1 MAGGPGPVTNRH
13 SRRAFTPRRDS
24 PTDRRDGRRLSPG
37 MRPGRVRPQRTTAR
51 IAQPAPVSH
60 GLDGLRRHNTTGM
73 PPPSRRATWPA
84 DHRRRPAP
92 RHDRHDLEAMDGLR
106 CHTRQ
111 ACCPTTGTPTPRR
124 DRRGSQ
130 ATDASAATARGMAE
144 WTGVRHDDTTGMV
157 HRVASGCRRALGVR
171 LGAGPRRFAFMPGT
185 RIVPKP
191 DRDHRGGLGATIGR
205 LVERSRGP
213 FPVPRQHSTS
223 SRWAAAKGGT
233 ANSGRHAAS

>member
-1 MAGGPGPVTNRH
+1 MAGGPGPVTNCQ

-84 DHRRRPAP
+84 NHRRRPAP

-111 ACCPTTGTPTPRR
+111 ACCPTTDTPTPRR

-144 WTGVRHDDTTGMV
+144 WTGVRHDDTTTRQAWFTGW
-157 HRVASGCRRALGVR
+157 RRGVAEPSASVSGRAHAVSRSCPEPESSRNRIGTTAVDS
-171 LGAGPRRFAFMPGT
+171 GPRSAG
-185 RIVPKP
+185 
-191 DRDHRGGLGATIGR
+191 
-205 LVERSRGP
+205 
-213 FPVPRQHSTS
+213 
-223 SRWAAAKGGT
+223 
-233 ANSGRHAAS
+233 